1 MDLQAAKLLNAKSWL
16 WAKLAA
22 FAFFA
27 IAGAL
32 LIASLASSHGPLAK
46 AAAVGKPSIQL
57 SDADQAPVAA
67 TADTSRR

>member
-32 LIASLASSHGPLAK
+32 LVASLTSSHGPLAK
-46 AAAVGKPSIQL
+46 AAAAGKPSIQL
-57 SDADQAPVAA
+57 SDAAHAPVAT
-67 TADTSRR
+67 TADKSRR

>member
-32 LIASLASSHGPLAK
+32 LVASLTSSHGPLAK
-46 AAAVGKPSIQL
+46 AAAAGKPSIQL
-57 SDADQAPVAA
+57 SDAAYAPVA
-67 TADTSRR
+67 TNADKS